1 MITLLLLA
9 YLLTVYLLAYLLAY
23 LLTVYLLAYHNLSVT
38 YYLRVN
44 HTPQRADFRAYPP
57 APPFTRPPIPSR
69 LQQFLLPLV
78 TDQFFSGACRIL
90 APLQPPR

>member
-44 HTPQRADFRAYPP
+44 RTPQRADFRAYPP
-57 APPFTRPPIPSR
+57 IPSYPPTPSYPPVGR
-69 LQQFLLPLV
+69 LQSLPPTPQGQSSLH
-78 TDQFFSGACRIL
+78 TL
-90 APLQPPR
+90 